1 MELIANNNPS
11 QMIQNVS
18 EIIQKPSSKFIE
30 ANTTEVTLEHIKK
43 DCIIPVFAKD
53 NETTI
58 SHFEFIDATKEI
70 AQSILSNTISEPA
83 IRVSHQIKG
92 RIPSAIGKPVRELK
106 DHEKTIYYER
116 MAFMM
121 EVPNRQ
127 VVVNNQILNLTIGGV
142 RAYNQENLFS
152 KKSIEKFK
160 VFIGFKNTVCTNL
173 CISTDGLKS
182 EIRISSITE
191 LQEAIQTLILNYNE
205 EAHLGNMERMS
216 KYSLKEEQFAH
227 LIGKMKMYHF
237 LNKKDKQ
244 GKFPLQLTDSQ
255 ISTVV
260 KDYFSDNNFSRN
272 ENEMI
277 DLWSIYNL
285 FTEANK
291 SSYIDN
297 CLERNVNAYEFMQ
310 NIGNSLQNGTYNW
323 FLHNYNIA
331 IS

>member
-18 EIIQKPSSKFIE
+18 EVIQKPSSKFIE

-70 AQSILSNTISEPA
+70 AQSILSNTISEPV

-92 RIPSAIGKPVRELK
+92 RIPSAIGKPVKELK

-260 KDYFSDNNFSRN
+260 KDYFTDNNFCRN

>member
-11 QMIQNVS
+11 QMIQNAS

-70 AQSILSNTISEPA
+70 AQSILSNTISEPV

-92 RIPSAIGKPVRELK
+92 RIPSAIGKPVKELK

-182 EIRISSITE
+182 EIRISSIVE
-191 LQEAIQTLILNYNE
+191 LQEAIKTLILNYNE
-205 EAHLGNMERMS
+205 EAHLGNMEIMS

-260 KDYFSDNNFSRN
+260 KDYFTDNNFCRN